1 MFLVDFNST
10 TAKENEE
17 MVISHLTYELETKDV
32 SIYKQMS
39 SDTPNA
45 VSDFFFLFL
54 NKKNRKKGEQFNQI
68 LFSNGLAMS
77 SNTQ

>member
-1 MFLVDFNST
+1 MLSQT
-10 TAKENEE
+10 
-17 MVISHLTYELETKDV
+17 
-32 SIYKQMS
+32 
-39 SDTPNA
+39 
-45 VSDFFFLFL
+45 FFFLFL